1 MAVFIPIQQY
11 IALGHISAYLAGND
25 TANDNA
31 LKGASLYNGLR
42 NLILTVTEAVEWA
55 FSINPNDPTLDAT
68 GLYLY
73 ALCGRYISQAI
84 NILNNQSAVA
94 PVVSGP
100 SNQTVSVGVSA
111 TFTISVTSVIPFTIA
126 WYRNGILI
134 PGQTGLTYTLLNPQL
149 SDTGALFSTIVT
161 SAAGPTS
168 SNTGLLTVT
177 APGLVG
183 YYYYGS
189 DYSVALLAGTDA
201 VPYIGTFPITDGN
214 PLSITFPSEAE
225 NTYLVIKYPSSQSI
239 KTSYLN
245 LPLNTG
251 VIPSIAF
258 DHNNITTW
266 RYVFSRTGN
275 VFGLNSANPLVL
287 S

>member
-11 IALGHISAYLAGND
+11 IALGHISSYLAGRD
-25 TANDNA
+25 IANQEA
-31 LKGASLYNGLR
+31 LQGGSIYMGLQD
-42 NLILTVTEAVEWA
+42 LLLTVTESVEWA
-55 FSINPNDPTLDAT
+55 YSINPNDPTLNAT

-73 ALCGRYISQAI
+73 ALCGRYVNQAI
-84 NILNNQSAVA
+84 NILNNQAAAV

-111 TFTISVTSVIPFTIA
+111 TFTISVTSAISFTIA
-126 WYRNGILI
+126 WYRNGVLI

-149 SDTGALFSTIVT
+149 SDTGALFSAIVT
-161 SAAGPTS
+161 NAAGPTS

-177 APGLVG
+177 ATGLVG

-189 DYSVALLAGTDA
+189 DFSVALLAGTDN
-201 VPYIGTFPITDGN
+201 VPYQGTFSITDGN
-214 PLSITFPSEAE
+214 PLSVTFPSGAE
-225 NTYLVIKYPSSQSI
+225 NTSLVVKYPVSQSV

-258 DHNNITTW
+258 DHTNITTW